1 MCGRFYPPSQHSRG
15 TIMTD
20 INALTDSLVRQAKQ
34 SGTLGTLRFYKG
46 YRSAAANIPVVGAAA
61 AVEPIEEKKR
71 VAFVSENIE
80 IVDSELRIRL
90 FAGTGLSGAELVD
103 KARALVNSFRDNGD
117 GYISDWKISRVY
129 HDKNLSTFYRDIVFT
144 LSYCEVS

>member
-71 VAFVSENIE
+71 VAFVS
-80 IVDSELRIRL
+80 
-90 FAGTGLSGAELVD
+90 
-103 KARALVNSFRDNGD
+103 
-117 GYISDWKISRVY
+117 
-129 HDKNLSTFYRDIVFT
+129 
-144 LSYCEVS
+144 